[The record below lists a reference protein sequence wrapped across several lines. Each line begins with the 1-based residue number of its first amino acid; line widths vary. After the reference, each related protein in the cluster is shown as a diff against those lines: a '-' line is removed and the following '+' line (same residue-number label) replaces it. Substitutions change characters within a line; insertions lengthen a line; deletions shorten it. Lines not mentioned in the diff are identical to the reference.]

1 MSRDQGPQDLPIMR
15 TDDDDLE
22 DLDFVAEVA
31 VLIAVL
37 AITLVAIA
45 FGFWLGQAAIS
56 FLSTRFS

>member
-1 MSRDQGPQDLPIMR
+1 MRDQGPQDLPIIR
-15 TDDDDLE
+15 IDDDLD
-22 DLDFVAEVA
+22 DLNFVAEVA